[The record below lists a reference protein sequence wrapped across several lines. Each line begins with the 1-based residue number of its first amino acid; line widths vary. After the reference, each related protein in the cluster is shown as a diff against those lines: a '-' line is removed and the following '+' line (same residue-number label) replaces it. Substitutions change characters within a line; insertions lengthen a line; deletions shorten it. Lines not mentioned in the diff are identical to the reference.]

1 MALNDMRE
9 YLAVLEQQGLVR
21 RITQEVDASWEIG
34 CMVKWG
40 FQALAEKDRFG
51 FLFDNVKGSDIPVAA
66 GALGASEAAYAVGLG
81 VEPEEINAKWEDAL
95 LNPVAPVM
103 VDDAPCQEVV
113 IEGDDVD
120 LGMLPIPVWT
130 PGKDAGPYITSIVVT
145 RDAETDVQ
153 NYGVYRTQV
162 LGRDRVVCNFSPGRQ
177 GFVCVKSWHDRG
189 EPAPVAFVIGAEPAM
204 YYAAVT
210 TLPFAVDEATLAGGL
225 KQAALEQVRG
235 RSVDL
240 QIPARTEIVVEGL
253 VYPGEMAEEG
263 PFGEFAGYMGPVGA
277 RPVVRIT
284 AITHRKDPVFYG
296 LASQMPPSESTT
308 MQSLTNAGQLLKVL
322 RHDLGET
329 SVADVIIDKTFGG
342 LLAHAIVAVRPGAP
356 GNGKRIG
363 RLVAS
368 VSPCKRI
375 TVVDH
380 DVDIRDQEHMN
391 WAMNSHYDPARD
403 TVIIDDVFVPMYM
416 DPSVRI
422 RGGNTEPGSKVVID
436 ATSSIDAGDFSLPDR
451 EIMERALESW
461 NRAGLPE
468 MTIPK
473 RLNMRLDR
481 A

>member
-81 VEPEEINAKWEDAL
+81 VEPDEINAKWEDAL
-95 LNPVAPVM
+95 LNPIAPVS

-120 LGMLPIPVWT
+120 LGVLPIPVWT

-145 RDAETDVQ
+145 RDAEPDVQ

-473 RLNMRLDR
+473 RLHMRLDR

>member
-162 LGRDRVVCNFSPGRQ
+162 LGRNRVVCNFSPGRQ

>member
-1 MALNDMRE
+1 MALNDMRD

-21 RITQEVDASWEIG
+21 RITEQVDPAWEIG

-40 FQALAEKDRFG
+40 FQALEEKDRFG
-51 FLFDNVKGSDIPVAA
+51 FLFDNVKGSGIPVAT
-66 GALGASEAAYAVGLG
+66 GALGASEAAYAIGLG
-81 VEPEEINAKWEDAL
+81 VEPHEINAKWEDAL
-95 LNPVAPVM
+95 LNPIAPVM
-103 VDDAPCQEVV
+103 VDRGLCQEVIV
-113 IEGDDVD
+113 DGDDVD
-120 LGMLPIPVWT
+120 LGALPIPVWT
-130 PGKDAGPYITSIVVT
+130 PGKDVAPYITSIVVT

-153 NYGVYRTQV
+153 NYGLYRTQV
-162 LGRDRVVCNFSPGRQ
+162 LGADRAVCNFSPGRQ
-177 GFVCVKSWHDRG
+177 GFQCVKSWHDRG
-189 EPAPVAFVIGAEPAM
+189 EPAPVAFIIGAEPAM

-225 KQAALEQVRG
+225 KREALEQVQG
-235 RSVDL
+235 HSVDL
-240 QIPARTEIVVEGL
+240 RIPARTEIVVEGL
-253 VYPGEMAEEG
+253 VYPGETAEEG
-263 PFGEFAGYMGPVGA
+263 PFGEFAGYMGPVGQ

-322 RHDLGET
+322 RHDLGEA

-368 VSPCKRI
+368 ISPCKRI
-375 TVVDH
+375 TVVDAN
-380 DVDIRDQEHMN
+380 VDIRDQEHLN

-422 RGGNTEPGSKVVID
+422 RGGNTEPGSKVVVD
-436 ATSSIDAGDFSLPDR
+436 ATSSIDSGDISIPDR
-451 EIMERALESW
+451 AIMEKALKSW
-461 NRAGLPE
+461 TKAGLPE
-468 MTIPK
+468 FAIPK
-473 RLNMRLDR
+473 RLKMRLDS

>member
-81 VEPEEINAKWEDAL
+81 VEPDEINAKWEDAL

-120 LGMLPIPVWT
+120 LGVLPIPVWT

-473 RLNMRLDR
+473 RLHMRLDR

>member
-9 YLAVLEQQGLVR
+9 FLAVLEQRGLVR
-21 RITQEVDASWEIG
+21 RVTHEVDSSWEIG
-34 CMVKWG
+34 CLVKWG
-40 FQALAEKDRFG
+40 FQAFSEKDRFG
-51 FLFDNVKGSDIPVAA
+51 FMFDNVKGSDIMVAT

-81 VEPEEINAKWEDAL
+81 VEPHEINAKWEEAL

-103 VDDAPCQEVV
+103 IDKAICQEVV
-113 IEGDDVD
+113 VAGSDVD
-120 LGMLPIPVWT
+120 LGALPIPVWT
-130 PGKDAGPYITSIVVT
+130 PGKDVAPYITSIVVT
-145 RDAETDVQ
+145 RDVGTDVQ

-162 LGRDRVVCNFSPGRQ
+162 LGPNRVVANMSPGRQ
-177 GFVCVKSWHDRG
+177 GFQCVKSWHDRG

-210 TLPFAVDEATLAGGL
+210 TLPFAIDEATLAGGL
-225 KQAALEQVRG
+225 KQAALEQTKG
-235 RSVDL
+235 HSVDL
-240 QIPARTEIVVEGL
+240 RIPARTEIVIEGFIH
-253 VYPGEMAEEG
+253 PDETAEEG
-263 PFGEFAGYMGPVGA
+263 PFGEFAGYMGPVGE

-284 AITHRKDPVFYG
+284 AITHRTNPIFYG

-322 RHDLGET
+322 RHDLGEA
-329 SVADVIIDKTFGG
+329 SVVDVIIDKTFGG
-342 LLAHAIVAVRPGAP
+342 LLAHAIVAVRPAAP

-375 TVVDH
+375 TVVDY
-380 DVDIRDQEHMN
+380 DVDIRDQEHLN

-403 TVIIDDVFVPMYM
+403 TVIIDDVFVPMHM

-422 RGGNTEPGSKVVID
+422 RGGNTEPGSRVVVD
-436 ATSSIDAGDFSLPDR
+436 ATSSIDAGDFSIPDR
-451 EIMERALESW
+451 ELMEEALETWKRS
-461 NRAGLPE
+461 NLPE
-468 MTIPK
+468 VTVPK

>member
-81 VEPEEINAKWEDAL
+81 VEPDEINAKWEDAL
-95 LNPVAPVM
+95 LNPIAPVS

-120 LGMLPIPVWT
+120 LGVLPIPVWT

-473 RLNMRLDR
+473 RLHMRLDR

>member
-1 MALNDMRE
+1 MGLNDMRE
-9 YLAVLEQQGLVR
+9 FLAVLEQRGLVR
-21 RITQEVDASWEIG
+21 RVTHEVDSSWEIG
-34 CMVKWG
+34 CLVKWG
-40 FQALAEKDRFG
+40 FQAFSEKDRFG
-51 FLFDNVKGSDIPVAA
+51 FLFDNVKGSDITVAT

-81 VEPEEINAKWEDAL
+81 VEPNEINAKWEEAL

-103 VDDAPCQEVV
+103 IDKAICQEVV
-113 IEGDDVD
+113 VAGGDVD
-120 LGMLPIPVWT
+120 LGALPIPVWT
-130 PGKDAGPYITSIVVT
+130 PGKDVAPYITSIVVT
-145 RDAETDVQ
+145 RDVGTDVQ

-162 LGRDRVVCNFSPGRQ
+162 LGPNRVVANMSPGRQ
-177 GFVCVKSWHDRG
+177 GFQCVKSWHDRG

-210 TLPFAVDEATLAGGL
+210 TLPFAIDEATLAGGL
-225 KQAALEQVRG
+225 KQAALEQTKG
-235 RSVDL
+235 HSVDL
-240 QIPARTEIVVEGL
+240 RIPARTEIVIEGFIH
-253 VYPGEMAEEG
+253 PGETAEEG
-263 PFGEFAGYMGPVGA
+263 PFGEFAGYMGPVGE

-284 AITHRKDPVFYG
+284 AITHRTNPIFYG

-322 RHDLGET
+322 RHDLGEA
-329 SVADVIIDKTFGG
+329 SVVDVIIDKTFGG

-375 TVVDH
+375 TVVDY
-380 DVDIRDQEHMN
+380 DVDIRDQEHLN

-403 TVIIDDVFVPMYM
+403 TVIIDDVFVPMHM

-422 RGGNTEPGSKVVID
+422 RGGNTEPGSKVVVD
-436 ATSSIDAGDFSLPDR
+436 ATSSIDAGDFSIPDR
-451 EIMERALESW
+451 ELMEKALETWKKS
-461 NRAGLPE
+461 NLPE
-468 MTIPK
+468 VTVPK

>member
-81 VEPEEINAKWEDAL
+81 VEPDEINAKWEDAL

-473 RLNMRLDR
+473 RLHMRLDR

>member
-473 RLNMRLDR
+473 RLHMRLDR

>member
-95 LNPVAPVM
+95 LNPVAPVT
-103 VDDAPCQEVV
+103 VGDAPCQEVV

-162 LGRDRVVCNFSPGRQ
+162 LGRNRVVCNFSPGRQ

-240 QIPARTEIVVEGL
+240 RIPARTEIVVEGL

-473 RLNMRLDR
+473 RLHMRLDR